1 MEPISPFLLKRK
13 EKTQNFSF
21 QSRDSFLKKHL
32 IIFFFFQTDFHACLG
47 VESWFL
53 KSMSDWRGQNSW
65 VYLWMH
71 SYFSTCL
78 PVRTPSPFMSY
89 SLLLPDSHWL
99 GSPVWHHLKNR
110 SSTAV
115 GDRDTFHDSMWGL
128 WLSGSGWHES
138 YWLQGK
144 EPFAELPFLGSRLMN

>member
-78 PVRTPSPFMSY
+78 PAP
-89 SLLLPDSHWL
+89 LLLLLCPIPSFCPTATDWDHPYDTIWKT
-99 GSPVWHHLKNR
+99 GVPQPWGTETR
-110 SSTAV
+110 SMTV
-115 GDRDTFHDSMWGL
+115 CG
-128 WLSGSGWHES
+128 GSGYLGQDDMNHIGS
-138 YWLQGK
+138 KAKNHL
-144 EPFAELPFLGSRLMN
+144 LSFLS